1 MTARIGRLNAVS
13 QPSDIPLTAAQLA
26 ERLEAAIV
34 AQIWQPGAKLAS
46 ERQLAEQYGI
56 GRPAVRETLRRL
68 QERGLIVVH
77 PGRGSFVRELRATHG
92 TASAD
97 LMTRRGKITARQLAR
112 ARQMLESE
120 SAALAAEHRTGE
132 ELDRMRGLLADFDAA
147 TDVTVMAEF
156 DLAFHEAIVVAS
168 GNVVLQIMFGSIRN
182 LTHGI
187 MLRSLTD
194 RRVRDAGAPIHHTV
208 LDAIAARDQD
218 GARAAMLEH
227 LRLAETH
234 YGDDIDQPL
243 ADVLRRRADHL
254 PEVAEALRNASS
266 SVEQAPRRRRRSR

>member
-1 MTARIGRLNAVS
+1 MTAQIGRLSNVS
-13 QPSDIPLTAAQLA
+13 QPSDVPLTAAQLA

-34 AQIWQPGAKLAS
+34 TQVWAPGAKLAS

-68 QERGLIVVH
+68 QERGLIVVQ
-77 PGRGSFVRELRATHG
+77 PGRGSFVRELHATRG
-92 TASAD
+92 TASVD

-120 SAALAAEHRTGE
+120 SAALAAEHRTDK
-132 ELDRMRGLLADFDAA
+132 ELERMRGLLAEFDAA

-156 DLAFHEAIVVAS
+156 DFAFHEAIVVAS

-187 MLRSLTD
+187 MSRSLTD
-194 RRVRDAGAPIHHTV
+194 RHVRDVGAPIHHTV
-208 LDAIAARDQD
+208 LDAIAARDSD
-218 GARAAMLEH
+218 RARSAMLEH

-234 YGDDIDQPL
+234 YGADIDQPL
-243 ADVLRRRADHL
+243 ADVLRRRADVL
-254 PEVAEALRNASS
+254 PEVAEDLRSASS
-266 SVEQAPRRRRRSR
+266 SVERAPRPQRRSR